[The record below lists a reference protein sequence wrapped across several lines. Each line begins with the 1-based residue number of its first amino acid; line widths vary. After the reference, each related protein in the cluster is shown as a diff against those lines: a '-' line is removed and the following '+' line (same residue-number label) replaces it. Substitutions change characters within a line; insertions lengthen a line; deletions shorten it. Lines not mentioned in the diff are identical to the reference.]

1 VRTPLGIGAGEW
13 LCARWDQ
20 QRLRQEAQLQKLRA
34 RQERKAAEM
43 GRCVAVRAKPSLL
56 PALEAATHI
65 CVESS
70 LPVAA
75 FGRPL
80 PDLAQRPFALPWLL

>member
-1 VRTPLGIGAGEW
+1 MM
-13 LCARWDQ
+13 CSRWDQ
-20 QRLRQEAQLQKLRA
+20 QRMRQEAQLQKLRA
-34 RQERKAAEM
+34 RQERNAVVA
-43 GRCVAVRAKPSLL
+43 GRCSVVRAKPSLL

-80 PDLAQRPFALPWLL
+80 PDLAQHPFTLPWLL